1 MDNSATSP
9 IKEEV
14 LNEMLPYLKEE
25 FGNPSTLYTLGR
37 NAKKGLDQ
45 ARANVADLINAD
57 SKEIV
62 FTSGGTESDNWA
74 IKGIA
79 IKLRDEGKHII
90 TTEIEHPVSLL
101 LKSNILR
108 LKILVN
114 ILRTLDSR
122 QLIFLFKKME

>member
-79 IKLRDEGKHII
+79 II
-90 TTEIEHPVSLL
+90 SLL

>member
-74 IKGIA
+74 IKGTA
-79 IKLRDEGKHII
+79 IKL
-90 TTEIEHPVSLL
+90 
-101 LKSNILR
+101 
-108 LKILVN
+108 
-114 ILRTLDSR
+114 
-122 QLIFLFKKME
+122 